1 MNNINLE
8 EILERGK
15 IKEEILFAIKNHN
28 ITDKEIFIS
37 RLSVVLEMLEE
48 NLICSN
54 LDGIRKKFV
63 NRSNVLDRIR
73 KESLQDTNIKL
84 FNCIKEWQ

>member
-1 MNNINLE
+1 MTTEPDLQ
-8 EILERGK
+8 ERLK

-28 ITDKEIFIS
+28 ITYKEIFIS

-48 NLICSN
+48 NLIDSN
-54 LDGIRKKFV
+54 LDVIRKKFV

-73 KESLQDTNIKL
+73 NESLQVTNIKL
-84 FNCIKEWQ
+84 FNCIKEW